1 MKIHTVRCHPDA
13 LPGVRCT
20 FITNHSNTMKAA
32 SILRGF
38 VALLALVVS
47 SQVFAA
53 GADYLLEIEGIKGE
67 CVGKHIKLTENA
79 DGSFAAT
86 DIPSG
91 TYRLIAKPKMG
102 DGSVKPARSS
112 KPAVADMKAAT
123 VDFNFEYIVS
133 PRDPAS
139 GQASGRR
146 QQNMMAIQKLGVALE
161 PAGVFVSEIVVTKM
175 QDDGASSSGPR
186 HTGYDLKVNK
196 KV

>member
-1 MKIHTVRCHPDA
+1 M
-13 LPGVRCT
+13 
-20 FITNHSNTMKAA
+20 
-32 SILRGF
+32 
-38 VALLALVVS
+38 ALLALVVS

-79 DGSFAAT
+79 DGSFTAT

-112 KPAVADMKAAT
+112 KPDAADMKIAPAT
-123 VDFNFEYIVS
+123 VNFNFEYIVS

-161 PAGVFVSEIVVTKM
+161 PAGVFISEIVVTKV
-175 QDDGASSSGPR
+175 QDDAASSSGPR